1 MRKRVILI
9 ACISGGVI
17 AVLLAAFL
25 LSYLVFQIPL
35 LSQEGWQQNPD
46 GTAAYLDYYGQPLEG
61 WQTIEDRRYY
71 FTPKTGIMHVGWL
84 EDAGHTYYMDA
95 DGAMHTGWL
104 TTEAGRYYLTEE
116 GLLYTGWLET
126 EEGTFFF
133 GDEGAMATGW
143 QTLEGKRYYF
153 SESGAMHTGWLKT
166 EEGSYFLNQEGQPHT
181 GWLETQDGNYYF
193 AEDGKMVTGWAD
205 TDRGHLFFG
214 ENGIQIV
221 GWVEEDGNQYYMNA
235 DGDRLTG
242 WQELDGK
249 SYYFDD
255 SGIRL
260 TGWVRTQT
268 GRYYLYEDGG
278 KATGWVEIGGT
289 KRYFLSTGEYI
300 ALVNPW
306 NKAPADYEAKL
317 VYLEGYQVDVTCR
330 SALSKLLS
338 ACRNAG
344 YDCKLNSAYR
354 GIKTQQKL
362 WDNRYN
368 NYIAAGKTPEEATKL
383 TGQVVAIPGTSEHHL
398 GLAVDIAGTQGM
410 YNWLAKHSWEYG
422 FILRYPADKIAVT
435 GIIYE
440 PWHFRYV
447 GKEMAKDIYQSGL
460 TLEEYL
466 DTRT

>member
-1 MRKRVILI
+1 MRKRII
-9 ACISGGVI
+9 WINCISAG
-17 AVLLAAFL
+17 AVLLLLGAFL
-25 LSYLVFQIPL
+25 LSYFVFQVPL
-35 LSQEGWQQNPD
+35 FSREGWQQNPD
-46 GTAAYLDYYGQPLEG
+46 GTVAYLDYYGDPLEG
-61 WQTIEDRRYY
+61 WQTVQDKRYY
-71 FTPKTGIMHVGWL
+71 FTPNTGTMHVGWL
-84 EDAGHTYYMDA
+84 EDEGHTYYLDA
-95 DGAMHTGWL
+95 DGTMHTGWL
-104 TTEAGRYYLTEE
+104 TTEEGRYYLTEE
-116 GLLYTGWLET
+116 GQLYTGWMET
-126 EEGTFFF
+126 ESGKFFF
-133 GDEGAMATGW
+133 GENGAMVTDW
-143 QTLEGKRYYF
+143 QTLEEKRYYF
-153 SESGAMHTGWLKT
+153 SENGVMHTGWLKT
-166 EEGSYFLNQEGQPHT
+166 EEGSYFLCEDGQPRIGWMET
-181 GWLETQDGNYYF
+181 GEGAYYF

-214 ENGIQIV
+214 EDGIQIV

-235 DGDRLTG
+235 DGERLTG

-255 SGIRL
+255 AGIRL

-306 NKAPADYEAKL
+306 NKVPADYETKL
-317 VYLEGYQVDVTCR
+317 VYLEGYRVDITCR
-330 SALSKLLS
+330 SALSKMLN
-338 ACRNAG
+338 ACRSAG
-344 YDCKLNSAYR
+344 YACELNSAYR
-354 GIKTQQKL
+354 DINYQQKL

-368 NYIAAGKTPEEATKL
+368 NYIKAGKTPEEATKL

-398 GLAVDIAGTQGM
+398 GLAVDITGTQGM

-422 FILRYPADKIAVT
+422 FILRYPADKIHVT

-466 DTRT
+466 EAQ